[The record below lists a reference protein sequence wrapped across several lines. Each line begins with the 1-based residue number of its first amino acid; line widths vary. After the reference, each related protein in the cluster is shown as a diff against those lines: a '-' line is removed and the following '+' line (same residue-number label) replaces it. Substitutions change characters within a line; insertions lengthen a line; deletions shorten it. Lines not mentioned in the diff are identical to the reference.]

1 MATQPVLEE
10 GKLLSEALN
19 TVKIQVQQ
27 MKRHLELD
35 QLMDALKSASLML
48 AELRTSSLSPK
59 QYYELYMAV
68 FDALRHLSN
77 YLYDAHTQGRHHL
90 ADLYELVQYAGN
102 IVPRL
107 YLMITVGAV
116 YMSIPEAPVKE
127 IMKDMMEM
135 SRGVLH
141 PIRGLFLRHYL
152 SGQTRDHLPVGVDP
166 GPVGCL
172 QDSIA
177 FVITNFIEMNKLW
190 VRLQHQGHSRDREK
204 RELER
209 RELRILVGTNLV
221 RLSQLDG
228 VDLDMYQRTILP
240 SVLEQIVNCKDVI
253 AQEYL
258 MEVVI
263 QVFTDEFHLHSLG
276 PFLSATAQLHPKV
289 NIKQIVIAL
298 IDRLAAYA
306 AREAE
311 SEDPEETK
319 RQEEAAAKRLAEKVK
334 LQKAQ
339 RTVRDTSIVAAVTPT
354 TEASPWG
361 AVSPPQS
368 PQATVVPEPSITEVN
383 GANGAADGE
392 KVDEKGKSPE
402 VLGAPVKKF
411 RGVPEDV
418 RLFEVFWGQVVELI
432 KARPDLSI
440 QDITALLVSLTNLSL
455 SCYPDRLEY
464 VDQVLG
470 FTAEKIKEFTESPDL
485 HTQQTAS
492 NLAALLVA
500 PINSYQSVLTL
511 LAIPNYVPLLSQQ
524 LFFTRRSIAHSIIS
538 SVLKNETIIETP
550 EDCDGVLELC
560 HVLIKDQTDSSN
572 PNANSHQP
580 NAKEVRRQGP
590 HLVEREEMAEEQ
602 GWVARMVHLFR
613 AESLSVQ
620 FELLQVAR
628 RHFEA
633 GGERM
638 RFTFPA
644 LITSAIKICR
654 RYKVAQHLEPDWR
667 TKVANVLKFVRQ
679 LTSILATQVEA
690 PTIALRLFLL
700 AAQIADEC
708 DFEDLT
714 YDLYVQAFSV
724 YEDCISESRGQLQ
737 AITLIIGTLAGAK
750 VFGVDNYDTLV
761 TKAALHGA
769 KLLKKSHQ
777 STAVGLASHLWW
789 QESAPGPDGDSA
801 VGKEAN
807 TENSSQAE
815 DGEDAPKAYPHQDSK
830 RVLECLQKSLRIAN
844 SAIEEIV
851 TVQLYCDTLDQYLY
865 YLDRGAPAVAPKF
878 VNSLVELITSS
889 IDAISSPDVHPSQRA
904 PPGLLEGVQTPEMIT
919 RHFRNTLL
927 HIQRRKGA
935 ATADDASG
943 GSWDE
948 VDVVGALLKMGIA
961 R

>member
-1 MATQPVLEE
+1 MALPMED
-10 GKLLSEALN
+10 KLLVDALN

-77 YLYDAHTQGRHHL
+77 YLYDAHTQSRHHL

-102 IVPRL
+102 IIPRL

-116 YMSIPEAPVKE
+116 YMSVPEAPVKE

-152 SGQTRDHLPVGVDP
+152 SGQTRDHLPIGVDT
-166 GPVGCL
+166 GPAGNL
-172 QDSIA
+172 QDSTS
-177 FVITNFIEMNKLW
+177 FVLTNFIEMNKLW

-221 RLSQLDG
+221 RLSQLEG

-240 SVLEQIVNCKDVI
+240 SILEQVVNCKDVI

-311 SEDPEETK
+311 NEDPEETK
-319 RQEEAAAKRLAEKVK
+319 KQEEAAARRLAEKVRF
-334 LQKAQ
+334 Q
-339 RTVRDTSIVAAVTPT
+339 RDRARENGVNGTSSPT
-354 TEASPWG
+354 TESNGWG
-361 AVSPPQS
+361 AQP
-368 PQATVVPEPSITEVN
+368 TDDVVKENGTGEVPSTDSE
-383 GANGAADGE
+383 
-392 KVDEKGKSPE
+392 
-402 VLGAPVKKF
+402 APVASASTARKF
-411 RGVPEDV
+411 RGVPENV
-418 RLFEVFWGQVVELI
+418 QLFEVFWQQVVELI

-440 QDITALLVSLTNLSL
+440 QDVTALFVSLTNLSL

-464 VDQVLG
+464 VDQVLAY
-470 FTAEKIKEFTESPDL
+470 TSEKLKEYSESPDL
-485 HTQQTAS
+485 HAQQTTA

-511 LAIPNYVPLLSQQ
+511 LAIPNYAPLLSKQ
-524 LFFTRRSIAHSIIS
+524 LFSTRRSIAHSIIS
-538 SVLKNETIIETP
+538 SVLKNETIVETP
-550 EDCDGVLELC
+550 EDVDGVLELC
-560 HVLIKDQTDSSN
+560 HVLIKDQSDAVAGAPPINGT
-572 PNANSHQP
+572 PRH
-580 NAKEVRRQGP
+580 GP
-590 HLVEREEMAEEQ
+590 YSIEREETAEEQ

-613 AESLSVQ
+613 ADSLDVQ
-620 FELLQVAR
+620 FELLQIAR
-628 RHFEA
+628 RHFNA

-644 LITSAIKICR
+644 LITSSIKLCR
-654 RYKVAQHLEPDWR
+654 RYKSREHLETDWQ
-667 TKVANVLKFVRQ
+667 TKVSTILKFCRQ
-679 LTSILATQVEA
+679 LIFILVSQVDA

-700 AAQIADEC
+700 AAQISDEC
-708 DFEDLT
+708 GFEDLT

-724 YEDCISESRGQLQ
+724 YEDNISESRAQLQ
-737 AITLIIGTLAGAK
+737 AITLVIGTLEGAK
-750 VFGVDNYDTLV
+750 VFGVDNYDTLI
-761 TKAALHGA
+761 TKAALHA
-769 KLLKKSHQ
+769 SKLLKKSHQ

-789 QESAPGPDGDSA
+789 QEKPVPTESEAESKEPEKAA
-801 VGKEAN
+801 VKEDQG
-807 TENSSQAE
+807 ESS
-815 DGEDAPKAYPHQDSK
+815 PKAHPHQDSR
-830 RVLECLQKSLRIAN
+830 RVLECLQKSLRIAG

-851 TVQLYCDTLDQYLY
+851 TVQLYCDTLDHYLY

-889 IDAISSPDVHPSQRA
+889 IDNISSPDMHPSQRA
-904 PPGLLEGVQTPEMIT
+904 PPGLIEGVQTPEMIA
-919 RHFRNTLL
+919 RHFRNTLYY
-927 HIQRRKGA
+927 IQRRK
-935 ATADDASG
+935 TSTDASRWEG
-943 GSWDE
+943 